1 LSSGV
6 LHLALGLFIAGLSS
20 GLASPSLAAAVSQAV
35 AERRQSTTNT
45 FINAGTGG
53 GIILSVPVL
62 LFIPFGWRG
71 ACVAFAVLA
80 LLPATGDALLTRDQN
95 AGKNE
100 QSWRQVLQCQA
111 LRRLAL
117 IAFICGYSERGMV
130 ELGPIFCKNTCTLK
144 KRPPACCGW

>member
-6 LHLALGLFIAGLSS
+6 LLLALGLFIAGLSS
-20 GLASPSLAAAVSQAV
+20 GLASPSLAASVSQAV

-71 ACVAFAVLA
+71 ACIAFAVLA
-80 LLPATGDALLTRDQN
+80 LLCLLPVMRYLPATKTQGAKMNNPGGRSYRSGQC
-95 AGKNE
+95 GG
-100 QSWRQVLQCQA
+100 WR
-111 LRRLAL
+111 
-117 IAFICGYSERGMV
+117 
-130 ELGPIFCKNTCTLK
+130 
-144 KRPPACCGW
+144 